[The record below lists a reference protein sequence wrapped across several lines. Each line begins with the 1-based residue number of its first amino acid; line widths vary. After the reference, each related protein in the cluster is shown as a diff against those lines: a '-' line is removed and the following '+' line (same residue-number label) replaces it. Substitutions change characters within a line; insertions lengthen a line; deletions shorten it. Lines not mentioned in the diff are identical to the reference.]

1 MVKTTDDEP
10 ETSRGALIPPNLNL
24 MHTEEEI
31 ISFDAI
37 GNFKCSRCGWTH
49 TLAECAEYRLV
60 LANRELEKV
69 IKFVKHDIGRGET
82 GESPVDTL
90 LRGFRRLRA
99 SWIETRRMAGEST
112 EVTEM
117 LEED

>member
-1 MVKTTDDEP
+1 MVKTTDDEK
-10 ETSRGALIPPNLNL
+10 ETSREALIPNLNL
-24 MHTEEEI
+24 LHDTEKEV
-31 ISFDAI
+31 ISFDAV

-60 LANRELEKV
+60 LANRELDKV
-69 IKFVKHDIGRGET
+69 TKFVEYDIGRGET

-99 SWIETRRMAGEST
+99 SWIEARREAGEHT
-112 EVTEM
+112 EVTE
-117 LEED
+117 LLKEE

>member
-10 ETSRGALIPPNLNL
+10 ETSREALIPNL
-24 MHTEEEI
+24 
-31 ISFDAI
+31 
-37 GNFKCSRCGWTH
+37 TH